1 MSVITRIR
9 PTNQEHISNDNIKN
23 ILNQYRYDC
32 TATLHFCVIIYL
44 PRKFCGRTFARIM
57 SGNAI
62 STTGLIASPK
72 KKVQR
77 RKSSVDCNLS
87 KCAIARPVQFSLRP
101 FGGLF
106 NPYSK
111 GCSILCNHPGPN
123 EVKNVVKQVK
133 EQCIA
138 DVKGHYMKDD
148 DGGRGRNHHTDF
160 NTTDIADPNL
170 IPDEFFRR
178 YTGSDSRPLTP
189 TPTVASGRTKTS
201 ASSYYYQARRCFT
214 PDPIKNS
221 DHERKQIVLDL
232 RRSHSQETLFWNASS
247 ELSPVLLGY
256 DVASKSDGGAAAGG
270 AKSERPPSGPG
281 GQRTKNMRLCEQEA
295 RKKSAERK
303 AQLQKE
309 AEMKAASNTI
319 VCINE
324 MESVDDD
331 SNDPKRRRK
340 KKKKLKGAN
349 GNVYH
354 VSQEPE
360 TQIQIAGLGP
370 DSPNASARP
379 SLVPAGQN
387 APQTSSGGEKKRL
400 SAEANAGNQSS
411 FLTDDTLK
419 ILKRGLD
426 IAVVESA
433 FTKYVRN

>member
-1 MSVITRIR
+1 
-9 PTNQEHISNDNIKN
+9 
-23 ILNQYRYDC
+23 
-32 TATLHFCVIIYL
+32 
-44 PRKFCGRTFARIM
+44 M

-72 KKVQR
+72 KKVDR
-77 RKSSVDCNLS
+77 RKLSAECNLS

-138 DVKGHYMKDD
+138 DVKGHYQKED

-170 IPDEFFRR
+170 IPEEFFRR

-201 ASSYYYQARRCFT
+201 ASSHYYQPRRCFT

-256 DVASKSDGGAAAGG
+256 DVASKGGAAAKG
-270 AKSERPPSGPG
+270 ERPPSGSG

-303 AQLQKE
+303 AQQQKE
-309 AEMKAASNTI
+309 AEMKAATNTI

-324 MESVDDD
+324 LESVDDD

-340 KKKKLKGAN
+340 KKKKSKGAN

-360 TQIQIAGLGP
+360 TQIAALGP

-379 SLVPAGQN
+379 SLVPTGNN
-387 APQTSSGGEKKRL
+387 APQAMAGGEKKRS
-400 SAEANAGNQSS
+400 SADPLAGNQSS
-411 FLTDDTLK
+411 FLTDETLK

-433 FTKYVRN
+433 FTKYVRILMNCKHI